1 VDMTQDMTLDI
12 PLDRGHLPATIEA
25 PLPVAL
31 ADQVSDL
38 QRASKAANTL
48 RAYGSDLRLFAD
60 WCARH
65 GRGHLPATPETV
77 AAYVADHAGLWKVS
91 TLARRVAAI
100 STAHRLAGLVNP
112 CATATVSATL
122 SGLRRANRKPRRQA
136 AGLLRDD
143 MRALLDHLAGDT
155 TLAGW
160 RDRALLL
167 VGWCAG
173 LRRSE
178 LGALTWGQVEQDPG
192 GLRLLVIGNKT
203 DKTGEGRTIGLA
215 YDDPGVC
222 PVRALLDYRAQLS
235 RVDRG
240 LVADSAPVFPRLNRW
255 GQVQGRMSGQAVAA
269 MLQRRALAAGLV
281 RHYTGHSLRVGL
293 VQEGKLQGVEDS
305 AVMATTGH
313 KQVTMLRTYQ
323 GDAGV
328 VSRAAHRGLLS

>member
-1 VDMTQDMTLDI
+1 MTLDLTLDT
-12 PLDRGHLPATIEA
+12 PLDHRHLPAAIEQ
-25 PLPVAL
+25 PLPAAL
-31 ADQVSDL
+31 ADRVADL
-38 QRASKAANTL
+38 QRSSKAANTM
-48 RAYGSDLRLFAD
+48 RAYESDLRQFRA
-60 WCARH
+60 WCLEH
-65 GRGHLPATPETV
+65 GRAEFPATPDTV

-91 TLARRVAAI
+91 TLTRRVAAI
-100 STAHRLAGLVNP
+100 STAHRLAGVANP

-136 AGLLRDD
+136 AGLLRAD
-143 MRALLDHLAGDT
+143 MLTLLDHLHRDT

-160 RDRALLL
+160 RDRGLVL

-178 LGALTWGQVEQDPG
+178 LGALTWGQVERDPDG
-192 GLRLLVIGNKT
+192 VRLLVIGNKT
-203 DKTGEGRTIGLA
+203 DRTGEGRVIGLA
-215 YDDPGVC
+215 YDEPGVC
-222 PVRALLDYRAQLS
+222 PVRALLEYREQLA

-255 GQVQGRMSGQAVAA
+255 GQPQGRMSGQAVAA
-269 MLQRRALAAGLV
+269 MLQRRTLAAGLV

-305 AVMATTGH
+305 VVMAATGH

-323 GDAGV
+323 GEAGV